1 VDTGSPF
8 NYLPEAV
15 AKRVNSGWTPPA
27 IFDEDAWAWIVDCG
41 AKAPPFGYIVGGTQL
56 MVEAEDMMMEGG
68 VGAVPKIRRKGNW
81 CLSTVQQSGAF
92 AFDKHILGSPF
103 LKGHLAVFDIGAAE
117 MRFAK
122 RLR

>member
-1 VDTGSPF
+1 
-8 NYLPEAV
+8 
-15 AKRVNSGWTPPA
+15 
-27 IFDEDAWAWIVDCG
+27 
-41 AKAPPFGYIVGGTQL
+41 
-56 MVEAEDMMMEGG
+56 MMMEPG
-68 VGAVPKIRRKGNW
+68 VGAVPRITRKGNW

-92 AFDKHILGSPF
+92 AFDKYILGSPF